1 MNDGKL
7 SGKPPVFL
15 VDDEEHVLNSL
26 SLFLRGSGIKEVVT
40 VGDSRD
46 LMAMLA
52 QRRAM
57 TVILDLFMP
66 HLSGLELLPEI
77 SRHFPEVPVVVVTAS
92 QEVETAVTCMREG
105 AFDYLVKPVERTR
118 FVTTVRRAIDTFLL
132 RQEVHALKSYL
143 IHGGLIH
150 KEAFRAILTN
160 STQLKGIFQYI
171 EAVAGSGETIL
182 ITGETGVGKGLIAEA
197 IHQVSGRAGAFV
209 AINVAGLDD
218 TQLSETLFG
227 HRKGAFPGA
236 DTNRQGLVDRAAGGT
251 LFLDEIGDLKPAS
264 QVKLLRLLQEQSYFP
279 LGSDVPKPSNA
290 RILTATNTDL
300 RKMIATGTFR
310 QDLYYRL
317 TSHRV
322 EIPPLRERPEDIPLL
337 LGFFTQEAARS
348 MNKSVPNTPPQLL
361 TLLGAHHFPGNVREL
376 RALVYDAVALH
387 AGGPTLSMESFHQ
400 AIRDHNHP
408 NHATLE
414 RQEGIGSPSA
424 TLFTSG
430 PFPTLKEGI
439 DAMVLEAMRRA
450 NNNQGIAATLLGIT
464 RQSLNRRLINMRTKH
479 GSADHDALMGH

>member
-1 MNDGKL
+1 MNDGHL
-7 SGKPPVFL
+7 AGMPPVFL

-46 LMAMLA
+46 LMPLMLR
-52 QRRAM
+52 QKAM

-66 HLSGLELLPEI
+66 NLSGIELLPEI
-77 SRHFPEVPVVVVTAS
+77 IRHFPEVPVVVVTAS

-118 FVTTVRRAIDTFLL
+118 LVTSVRRAVDTFLL

-143 IHGGLIH
+143 IHGGLNH
-150 KEAFRAILTN
+150 REAFSRILTN
-160 STQLKGIFQYI
+160 SPQLKGIFQYI

-197 IHQVSGRAGAFV
+197 AHRVSGRSGAF
-209 AINVAGLDD
+209 ISLNVAGLDD
-218 TQLSETLFG
+218 TLFSDTLFG
-227 HRKGAFPGA
+227 HRKGAFSGA
-236 DTNRQGLVDRAAGGT
+236 DSNRDGLVARAAGGT
-251 LFLDEIGDLKPAS
+251 LFLDEIGDLKAAS
-264 QVKLLRLLQEQSYFP
+264 QVKLLRLLQEQSYYP
-279 LGSDVPKPSNA
+279 LGSDAPKLSSA
-290 RILTATNTDL
+290 RIVAATNNDL
-300 RKMIATGTFR
+300 RKMVASGEFR

-337 LGFFTQEAARS
+337 LGYFTQDAARA
-348 MNKSVPNTPPQLL
+348 MNKAVPNTPPQLL
-361 TLLGAHHFPGNVREL
+361 TLLSAHHFPGNVREL
-376 RALVYDAVALH
+376 RALVFDAVARH
-387 AGGPTLSMESFHQ
+387 AGVGPTLSMESFHQ
-400 AIRDHNHP
+400 AIRAHNQP
-408 NHATLE
+408 TGMLAE
-414 RQEGIGSPSA
+414 RHGAEGSPA
-424 TLFTSG
+424 TALFSSG

-439 DAMVLEAMRRA
+439 DAMVHEAMRRA

-464 RQSLNRRLINMRTKH
+464 RQSLNRRLINMRSKQ
-479 GSADHDALMGH
+479 GGLDFE